1 MSAMRVMFNN
11 LTRALGIYL
20 GGTIMERYTYNTPY
34 LFTIGAYLIGT
45 LIFFLLFRREIGTKT
60 ARGISTQEP

>member
-20 GGTIMERYTYNTPY
+20 GGSIMERYTYNTPY
-34 LFTIGAYLIGT
+34 VFTIGAYIVGT
-45 LIFFLLFRREIGTKT
+45 LIFYLLFRQEIHSK
-60 ARGISTQEP
+60 ALQDSKA